1 MSALETI
8 KKIPMEIV
16 VLLAS
21 NLKLQQLLV
30 SSSNDPDSWMNTYD
44 INTLLSQEYISFTPV
59 VDQNISTNNKN
70 TFVIVNLDEI
80 DFSRQDNN
88 LLATGVI
95 FIGTDKQHA
104 VLKNN
109 KLRLLEMIDEIF
121 QTLDRKKLS
130 TSGEINMQYATF
142 VSYSEYVFGYKI
154 TFNIAEQE
162 SRKVEI

>member
-21 NLKLQQLLV
+21 NLELQQLLV
-30 SSSNDPDSWMNTYD
+30 SSNNDPDSWTNTYD
-44 INTLLSQEYISFTPV
+44 INTLLNQEYISFTPV

-70 TFVIVNLDEI
+70 TFIIVNLDEI

-88 LLATGVI
+88 VLATGVI

-121 QTLDRKKLS
+121 QTLDKKKLS

>member
-30 SSSNDPDSWMNTYD
+30 SSNNDPSSWTNTYD
-44 INTLLSQEYISFTPV
+44 INTLLNQEYISITPV

-70 TFVIVNLDEI
+70 AFAIVNLDEI

-88 LLATGVI
+88 ILASGTI

-130 TSGEINMQYATF
+130 TSGEIDLQYATF
-142 VSYSEYVFGYKI
+142 ISYSEYVFGYKI
-154 TFNIAEQE
+154 TFTVTEQE